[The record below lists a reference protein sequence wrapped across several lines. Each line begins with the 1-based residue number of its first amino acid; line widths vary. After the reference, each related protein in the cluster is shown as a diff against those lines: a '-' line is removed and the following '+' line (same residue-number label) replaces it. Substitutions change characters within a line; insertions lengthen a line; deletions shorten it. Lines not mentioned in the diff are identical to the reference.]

1 MERVMGIEPTYPAWK
16 AGVLPMN
23 YTRTCDF
30 VSIANLRGFVN
41 VFFHFLVFFL
51 KNFLNRQFYL
61 RFLQNGLS
69 NKALAA

>member
-1 MERVMGIEPTYPAWK
+1 
-16 AGVLPMN
+16 MN

-51 KNFLNRQFYL
+51 KIFLNRQFYL